1 MTSASALPPALNPPL
16 RTLLG
21 PGPSTVH
28 PRVYQSMMA
37 PVLGHLDPDFLKIM
51 DETRDLLRA
60 AFRTQ
65 SEHTIAVSGSGSA
78 GMEACVANLIEPG
91 DRAVVCING
100 FFGERIAEM
109 ASRYGAEVVR
119 VEAEWGRT
127 IEPEAVE
134 AALKA
139 GRTSAGGGHASGV
152 KLVAIV
158 HAETSTGVL
167 QPLSDIVRL
176 AHAHDALL
184 LVDSVT
190 SLAGC
195 ELAVDDWD
203 IDATYSATQKC
214 LSAPPGLAP
223 VTLGPRASAAL
234 GARETKVRSWYL
246 DMTLLDNYWGGK
258 RAYHHTAPISMVY
271 ALREALR
278 LAMEE
283 GLEAR
288 IARHRRNGEALWA
301 GLQAMG
307 LGLHAP
313 ESYRL
318 PVLTTVRIPE
328 GIDDLK
334 LRRALLYQHSIE
346 IGGGLGP
353 LAGKVW
359 RIGLMGHSSL
369 VENVLAVL
377 QALEQELAGQEMR
390 LEKGDGVAAA
400 DRVLGAG

>member
-1 MTSASALPPALNPPL
+1 MMT
-16 RTLLG
+16 
-21 PGPSTVH
+21 
-28 PRVYQSMMA
+28 
-37 PVLGHLDPDFLKIM
+37 PVLGHLDPDFLRIM
-51 DETRDLLRA
+51 DETKDLLRA

-65 SEHTIAVSGSGSA
+65 NEHTIAVSGTGSA
-78 GMEACVANLIEPG
+78 GMEASVANLIEPG

-109 ASRYGAEVVR
+109 ASRYGAEVIR
-119 VEAEWGRT
+119 VEAEWGRI
-127 IEPEAVE
+127 IEPEPVE

-139 GRTSAGGGHASGV
+139 GRT

-158 HAETSTGVL
+158 HAETSTGVM
-167 QPLSDIVRL
+167 QPLTDIARL
-176 AHAHDALL
+176 AHTHDALL

-203 IDATYSATQKC
+203 IDATYSASQKC

-223 VTLGPRASAAL
+223 LTLGPRASAAL
-234 GARETKVRSWYL
+234 DGRETKVRSWYL

-258 RAYHHTAPISMVY
+258 RAYHHTAPITMIY

-278 LAMEE
+278 LAIEE

-288 IARHRRNGEALWA
+288 IARHRRHGEALWA

-307 LGLHAP
+307 LALHAQNGH
-313 ESYRL
+313 RL

-328 GIDDLK
+328 GVEDLK
-334 LRRALLYQHSIE
+334 VRRALLYEHAIE

-359 RIGLMGHSSL
+359 RIGLMGHSSSA
-369 VENVLAVL
+369 ENVLAVL
-377 QALEQELAGQEMR
+377 QALEQELSSQGFR
-390 LEKGDGVAAA
+390 LEKGAGVAAA
-400 DRVLGAG
+400 GRALGAG

>member
-1 MTSASALPPALNPPL
+1 MPELPPELNPPL
-16 RTLLG
+16 RVLLG
-21 PGPSTVH
+21 PGPSSIH
-28 PRVYQSMMA
+28 PRVYQAMMT
-37 PVLGHLDPDFLKIM
+37 PVLGHLDPDFLRIM
-51 DETRDLLRA
+51 DETKDLLRA
-60 AFRTQ
+60 AFRTKN
-65 SEHTIAVSGSGSA
+65 EHTIAVSGTGSA
-78 GMEACVANLIEPG
+78 GMEASVANLIEPG

-119 VEAEWGRT
+119 VEAEWGRI
-127 IEPEAVE
+127 IEPESVE
-134 AALKA
+134 AALKMA
-139 GRTSAGGGHASGV
+139 PTKV
-152 KLVAIV
+152 VAIV
-158 HAETSTGVL
+158 HAETSTGVM
-167 QPLSDIVRL
+167 QPLTDIARL

-203 IDATYSATQKC
+203 IDATYSASQKC

-223 VTLGPRASAAL
+223 LTLGPRASAAL
-234 GARETKVRSWYL
+234 DGRETKVRSWYL

-258 RAYHHTAPISMVY
+258 RAYHHTAPITMVY

-288 IARHRRNGEALWA
+288 IARHRRHGEALWA

-307 LGLHAP
+307 LALHA
-313 ESYRL
+313 EEGHRL

-328 GIDDLK
+328 GVEDLK
-334 LRRALLYQHSIE
+334 VRRALLYEHAIE

-359 RIGLMGHSSL
+359 RIGLMGHSSSI
-369 VENVLAVL
+369 ENVLAVL
-377 QALEQELAGQEMR
+377 QALEQELSAQGYR
-390 LEKGDGVAAA
+390 LEKGAGVAAA
-400 DRVLGAG
+400 DRALGAG